1 MRSATYLLTPHLSL
15 GGAFGLSFSYSRT
28 KQCAPGQPNVTNR
41 SYTGSLGTLS
51 LDMTLCF

>member
-28 KQCAPGQPNVTNR
+28 KQRAPGQPNVTNR